1 MKISPAFAMTACLLA
16 AATALAAPAKY
27 KIDPEHTHPSF
38 KADHMGGLS
47 NWRGKFNKSS
57 GSVVLDKEAQTGSID
72 VKVDIDSIDFGH
84 DELNQQAKSP
94 DMFDVAKFPAA
105 TYSGKLV
112 KFKNGA
118 PTEVDG
124 TLTLHGV
131 SKPVTLKINSF
142 LCKPHPVTKKEV
154 CGVDAAAIINR
165 EDFGISYGKQYG
177 FKMETE
183 LQIQAEAHIQSA
195 ANKTE

>member
-1 MKISPAFAMTACLLA
+1 MKILPAFATAACLV

-27 KIDPEHTHPSF
+27 KIDPQHTYPSF

-72 VKVDIDSIDFGH
+72 VKVDIDSIDFGY
-84 DELNQQAKSP
+84 DELNQQAKSS
-94 DMFDVAKFPAA
+94 DLFDVAKFPAA

-112 KFKNGA
+112 KFRNGA

-154 CGVDAAAIINR
+154 CGVDAAGVINR
-165 EDFGISYGKQYG
+165 EDFGISYGKEHG

-183 LQIQAEAHIQSA
+183 LQIQAEAHIQGA
-195 ANKTE
+195 ANKTQ